1 MKALITAG
9 FFAMAVAHL
18 PELSIFRYALVIA
31 ITALVFLV
39 GRRVYLT
46 DYWWYNLGGAMVLV
60 SSALPSILYGD
71 SLSYAYVGFGVLN
84 FLLYPVFE
92 KIELSDT
99 YLAAIF
105 GGLLLTVIPLGLG
118 NSVVSIYQNPNNY
131 SAVTFST
138 LYFGMLL
145 FRKRLAPQLM
155 VLSLFTVFI
164 FLGASRSMLGAL
176 LLFAGLY
183 YGQRFILRTILR
195 RVLIAS
201 FAVFA
206 FGYYSLITS
215 DQFKLLEIIQ
225 SNTYS
230 HKKERGLSHRDDLY
244 KYSMDLADKQPEGY
258 GLGMSKQA
266 LEPYYG
272 EKISPHNTY
281 LKVLVEG
288 GWVALVG
295 FLVITLGFLL
305 TSQSQLA
312 TSFIFALL
320 IRGFFESATP
330 FSVSLV
336 SGMLIIPMFL
346 NENSI
351 RVAHRLVQKP
361 SDGNQPI

>member
-39 GRRVYLT
+39 GRRIYLT
-46 DYWWYNLGGAMVLV
+46 NHWWYNVGGAMVLV

-71 SLSYAYVGFGVLN
+71 SLSYAYVGFGILN
-84 FLLYPVFE
+84 FLLYPIFE

-99 YLAAIF
+99 HLAAIF
-105 GGLLLTVIPLGLG
+105 GGLLLTVIPRSFWGP
-118 NSVVSIYQNPNNY
+118 VVSIYQNPNNY

-145 FRKRLAPQLM
+145 FRKHLIPQLM
-155 VLSLFTVFI
+155 VLAVFTAFI
-164 FLGASRSMLGAL
+164 FLGASRSMLAAL
-176 LLFAGLY
+176 LLFVGLY
-183 YGQRFILRTILR
+183 YGQRFILRAVLR
-195 RVLIAS
+195 KVLVVG

-215 DQFKLLEIIQ
+215 DQFKLMEIIQ

-230 HKKERGLSHRDDLY
+230 HKKERGLSHRDELY

-266 LEPYYG
+266 LAPYYG

-288 GWVALVG
+288 GWVALFG
-295 FLVITLGFLL
+295 FLIIMMGFLL
-305 TSQSQLA
+305 TSQSPLA
-312 TSFIFALL
+312 SSFIFALL

-346 NENSI
+346 NEHSI
-351 RVAHRLVQKP
+351 RVTHRLVLKTT
-361 SDGNQPI
+361 DGN